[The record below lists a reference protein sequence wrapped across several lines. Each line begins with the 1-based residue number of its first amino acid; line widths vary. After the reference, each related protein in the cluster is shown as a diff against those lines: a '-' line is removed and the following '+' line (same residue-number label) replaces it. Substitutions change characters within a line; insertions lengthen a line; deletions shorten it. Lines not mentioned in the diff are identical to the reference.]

1 MENLFAYGS
10 LKEKDVQELI
20 FGRVLKGI
28 PDKLIGY
35 ALKKINIEEEFGM
48 TAYPIITA
56 TLNPKDTIDG
66 ILYQVSLKELQ
77 LSDTYEGLH
86 YKRIQVELHS
96 NEVVWAYTASE

>member
-10 LKEKDVQELI
+10 LKEKEVQELV

-35 ALKKINIEEEFGM
+35 ALKKIKIEEEFGM
-48 TAYPIITA
+48 TTYPIITA
-56 TLNPKDTIDG
+56 TDNPEDTIDG

-86 YKRIQVELHS
+86 YKRIQVKLHS
-96 NEVVWAYTASE
+96 NEVVWVYSVTV